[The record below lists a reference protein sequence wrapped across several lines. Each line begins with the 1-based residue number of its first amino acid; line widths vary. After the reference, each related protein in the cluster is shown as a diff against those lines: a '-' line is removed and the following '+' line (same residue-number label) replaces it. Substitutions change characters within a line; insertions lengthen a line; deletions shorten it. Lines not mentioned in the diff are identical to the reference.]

1 MEKILHSEVD
11 IFHTTA
17 RILIAGFSGSGKS
30 FFTSKLINLY
40 KHKFSRIISIG
51 SDLEQVDQ
59 VDIIRDDD
67 FNPFLDHDGLLPI
80 LLIYDDIIFDAA
92 KMKIACEVFIRGRHK
107 NISVI
112 LISQNIFL
120 QSKEFRCISL
130 NCTHIILLRMRDFR
144 QISHFSST
152 FLTQEKKEAFLK
164 LYKLIVLK
172 DKYQYLLI
180 DFNKN
185 FDSKLQLRTNLFG
198 EGPEKCIQI

>member
-1 MEKILHSEVD
+1 
-11 IFHTTA
+11 
-17 RILIAGFSGSGKS
+17 
-30 FFTSKLINLY
+30 
-40 KHKFSRIISIG
+40 
-51 SDLEQVDQ
+51 
-59 VDIIRDDD
+59 
-67 FNPFLDHDGLLPI
+67 
-80 LLIYDDIIFDAA
+80 
-92 KMKIACEVFIRGRHK
+92 MKIACEVFIRGRHK